1 MPDIMLN
8 RDIKAVETTI
18 FNPSHQAQLNDVL
31 LYPTVHICG
40 CSIAQDTWDSVII
53 CIEFKLWRY
62 HGKANS
68 SVLMF
73 WFWVCMLCGFTR
85 NGEFWQFSVSSEVCF
100 LLIPTYSCVD
110 GCSAFPQKAMFREEK
125 ERAKTGQKK
134 KRVKEYE
141 QGGESDTFTPSCQ
154 FACGPPSLW
163 VLGCFFCPPL
173 SPCLVLSLKSKPG
186 YVVSEEMKA
195 GEGRD
200 ERLGKT
206 WGWKCGDGQRI
217 DGSAK
222 ILCHPSKSRWSQ
234 RLIKI
239 QNKLW

>member
-1 MPDIMLN
+1 MSCFI
-8 RDIKAVETTI
+8 
-18 FNPSHQAQLNDVL
+18 L
-31 LYPTVHICG
+31 LYTFVGAALHKIPETLWSSALNLSYDVITEKQTAQYNVLILSVYVVRFYKERWVLTVF
-40 CSIAQDTWDSVII
+40 SQ
-53 CIEFKLWRY
+53 LWGLFSP
-62 HGKANS
+62 HSNIQ
-68 SVLMF
+68 
-73 WFWVCMLCGFTR
+73 LCGR
-85 NGEFWQFSVSSEVCF
+85 MFSFSSKGDVQRRKRK
-100 LLIPTYSCVD
+100 
-110 GCSAFPQKAMFREEK
+110 GKN
-125 ERAKTGQKK
+125 RAK

-234 RLIKI
+234 WVIKI